1 MAVKRSHIAGLSLSA
16 AALVALLSTEG
27 YTDRAVV
34 PVKGD
39 RPTVGYGSTFR
50 DDGSPVQMGDAITPP
65 QAIKRSYAHIAKDE
79 RGLKHC
85 VTGELYQAEYDMLVD
100 HSYQY
105 GVAATCGS
113 SMVRLVNAGQYRQA
127 CEQPRYPL
135 TVYLNGSIDASGTLF
150 NADLHKISWKVIP
163 SNSGVRTLRTKPRR
177 ARPGSA
183 PSSTRTP

>member
-1 MAVKRSHIAGLSLSA
+1 MALKRTSIAGLSLSA

-27 YTDRAVV
+27 YTDRAIV

-50 DDGSPVQMGDAITPP
+50 DDGSPVQMGDTITPL

-79 RGLKHC
+79 RGLKRC

-105 GVAATCGS
+105 GVASTCGS

-127 CEQPRYPL
+127 CEAHTKFRFVGGYDCSTLVNGQPNKRCWG
-135 TVYLNGSIDASGTLF
+135 VYQRSLE
-150 NADLHKISWKVIP
+150 
-163 SNSGVRTLRTKPRR
+163 RR
-177 ARPGSA
+177 DTCLAAGGL
-183 PSSTRTP
+183 